1 MTPALVRSALVMTL
15 IASAAAAAD
24 PVTDQMDAARRAYES
39 GERRVA
45 IQALQFAVTQI
56 EEQITAE
63 QLKVLPDPL
72 PGWSAEAP
80 TAQAGGLAAMIA
92 GTNLT
97 RAYRK
102 DDSDAQVRISVTA
115 DSPLMSMMN
124 ILMSTPMLMQADPGS
139 SAYSYS
145 GFRGLL
151 QNDEAGNTKISLMI
165 GTRIMLQIE
174 GSNGADRAALEAYLG
189 AMDLNALE
197 QALLG

>member
-139 SAYSYS
+139 NAYSYS

>member
-115 DSPLMSMMN
+115 DSPLMSMMS